1 MVGFKVVRGNNDL
14 LWPHDGGQ
22 GGYNL
27 VSSVRRDEKHIVAV
41 GVYTVAVAVTEISQL
56 AP

>member
-1 MVGFKVVRGNNDL
+1 VVGFKVVRGNNDL

-22 GGYNL
+22 GGYNS

-41 GVYTVAVAVTEISQL
+41 GAYTVAVAVTEISQL